1 MLLFSYLCLYAHCYP
16 ETCFTILKSD
26 IKRFISFLTD
36 GGLEDF
42 FEFDEEAIIY
52 GDNYLTTPDSMV
64 TDITIAN
71 EDGVSVEEFDVED
84 FLELFCGASKKL
96 EVYGFIYDAEEN
108 EYNFRSDAGDDFY
121 ENARDVSR
129 FNDELDS
136 IRDEEEEDEE

>member
-1 MLLFSYLCLYAHCYP
+1 MVFYDEIYYEITLKGV
-16 ETCFTILKSD
+16 KSD